1 MKELKV
7 DAIKEGT
14 VIDHIPAGKALKV
27 LSLLNY
33 NTDDVVTVGM
43 NFNGKSGKKDIL
55 KFENRELQKN
65 DVDKIAVVAPTA
77 TINIINDY
85 KVVKKFKV
93 EVPDKLENLWDCPNP
108 NCITK
113 SEGKL
118 TKFVVE
124 DKSSIEIRCIYCERT
139 FDVDELKI

>member
-33 NTDDVVTVGM
+33 KTDDVVTVGM

-55 KFENRELQKN
+55 KFENKELQKN

-93 EVPDKLENLWDCPNP
+93 EVPDKLENLWECPNP

-124 DKSSIEIRCIYCERT
+124 DKNSIEIRCIYCERT
-139 FDVDELKI
+139 FNVDELKI